1 MTADAALV
9 TEESPSS
16 VLDRVALILSALDDG
31 ESLTLSE
38 IVDRTGIPRSSIH
51 RMLNRL
57 VMLHWLRRTDR
68 TYQLGYRFIELGSL
82 ALQQDTLHRA
92 AQPLMHE
99 LHRITGMVV
108 HLGVLDGPD
117 VVYVEK
123 IGGVLGTTVPTR
135 VGGRLPAS
143 KSAVGRALLAF
154 ADSVSP
160 ADDHRSDLARV
171 RESGIAVENGEA
183 LRGFSCLAAPI
194 GPPGRPVAAIS
205 ICGPS
210 PRMHLDHRAA
220 APVRMAAGAIWQTMS
235 QRPRS
240 TDTRRRLTALQ
251 VLPSAAAVAE

>member
-1 MTADAALV
+1 MTTNATLL

-16 VLDRVALILSALDDG
+16 VLDRVALILSAFEDG
-31 ESLTLSE
+31 ESLTLSA

-57 VMLHWLRRTDR
+57 VMLQWLRRTDR
-68 TYQLGYRFIELGSL
+68 TYQLGFRFIELGSL

-108 HLGVLDGPD
+108 HLGVLDGHD

-123 IGGVLGTTVPTR
+123 IGGVLGTSVPTR
-135 VGGRLPAS
+135 VGGRLPAC

-154 ADSVSP
+154 ANSAS
-160 ADDHRSDLARV
+160 DDHRPELTRV
-171 RESGIAVENGEA
+171 RESGIAMESGEA

-251 VLPSAAAVAE
+251 VLPSAASVAE